1 MALFRL
7 YFSSYMRKTQ
17 KADQISS
24 HNTIMY
30 IPNIRITNSRL
41 SPLHFQARF
50 SSNSLSISEEH
61 VQEKECLTHA
71 KPRSFA
77 WIMLSFSFLE
87 LSAKTPGERSFLF
100 IHPKPPPTS
109 VWGATSE
116 ETAPGAFHRWRIP
129 TGKVSNCI

>member
-7 YFSSYMRKTQ
+7 YFSSYTRKTQ
-17 KADQISS
+17 KIDQIFS

-30 IPNIRITNSRL
+30 IPNMQITSSRL
-41 SPLHFQARF
+41 SPLPFQARF
-50 SSNSLSISEEH
+50 SSNSLSISEER
-61 VQEKECLTHA
+61 VREKECLTHA

-77 WIMLSFSFLE
+77 WIMFSFSFLE
-87 LSAKTPGERSFLF
+87 LSAKTLGGSSFLF

-116 ETAPGAFHRWRIP
+116 ETTPGAFHRCMIP